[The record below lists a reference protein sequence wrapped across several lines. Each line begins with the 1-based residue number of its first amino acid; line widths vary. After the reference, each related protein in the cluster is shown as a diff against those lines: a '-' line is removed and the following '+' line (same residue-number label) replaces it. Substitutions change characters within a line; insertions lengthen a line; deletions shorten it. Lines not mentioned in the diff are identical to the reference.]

1 MTDKMKLSKIV
12 IELSERLA
20 DESDY
25 ENYLEP
31 RLQILLKEC
40 LEQEQFDG

>member
-1 MTDKMKLSKIV
+1 MNLQEIV

-25 ENYLEP
+25 ENNLEP
-31 RLQILLKEC
+31 KLQRLLNFFNEQKKEN
-40 LEQEQFDG
+40 QQ